1 VKVVSVVLFENLV
14 PIFQTPRPLT
24 LNASDAGKSQNFVF
38 QTIGLIGAVEI
49 AFQNHD
55 PLFLSTVA
63 GATPQRFC
71 SAVAAGIVR
80 VGGFA
85 CFAS

>member
-1 VKVVSVVLFENLV
+1 
-14 PIFQTPRPLT
+14 LT
-24 LNASDAGKSQNFVF
+24 LNASNAGKSQNFVF

-63 GATPQRFC
+63 GGTPQRRRLRTLSKIA
-71 SAVAAGIVR
+71 SALETTLSD
-80 VGGFA
+80 
-85 CFAS
+85 C